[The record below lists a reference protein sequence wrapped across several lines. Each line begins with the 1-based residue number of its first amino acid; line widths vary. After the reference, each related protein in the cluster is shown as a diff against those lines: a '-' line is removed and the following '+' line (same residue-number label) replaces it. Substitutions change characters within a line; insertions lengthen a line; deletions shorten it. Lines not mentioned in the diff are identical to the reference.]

1 MKSRNIRAL
10 ASALIL
16 GSAVLSA
23 IVGVAA
29 VVAFGPRL
37 PEPIAVHWGIS
48 GTVDRTDSLT
58 SVVVT
63 SALFAPL
70 LAATIVIVF
79 VAMTRQTVATLF
91 ARTLVGVGVFVGV
104 FVGLL
109 PLAFVAPQ
117 LDVEDAITVPVSA
130 VALPLGMIFLV
141 ATAMGIGLSFV
152 IPRVTT
158 TSVASASAAASSPAL
173 DIAAG
178 ERAYWGQTAWP
189 KAGVFAIFISAVLI
203 STGALVVV
211 GAPWWLVVAE
221 VVVFGLLS
229 TTLVWHVVVDVRGV
243 RVIAA
248 LGFPRI
254 VLPIG
259 EVTGARSIPVDPL
272 REFGGWGVRFAA
284 TGAWGVI
291 VRKGDALEVARD
303 GKAPFVVTVDDAETA
318 ARLVSGLAKQ
328 SPK

>member
-23 IVGVAA
+23 LIGVAT
-29 VVAFGPRL
+29 VVAFASRL
-37 PEPIAVHWGIS
+37 PDPIAVHWGIA

-70 LAATIVIVF
+70 LAATIVLVF

-109 PLAFVAPQ
+109 PLAFVSPQ
-117 LDVEDAITVPVSA
+117 LDVPDAMAVPVSA
-130 VALPLGMIFLV
+130 VALPLGLIFLV
-141 ATAMGIGLSFV
+141 ATAVGVGLPFV
-152 IPRVTT
+152 IPRVPTA
-158 TSVASASAAASSPAL
+158 SVAAASASASAPAL
-173 DIAAG
+173 DISAG

-189 KAGVFAIFISAVLI
+189 KPGVFAIFVGAVLI
-203 STGALVVV
+203 ATVALIVA

-243 RVIAA
+243 RVVAA

-254 VLPIG
+254 ILPID

-291 VRKGDALEVARD
+291 VRKGAALEVTRD

-328 SPK
+328 SAA